1 MVVGLRSSSYADK
14 LKEVGLTTLADRR
27 VRGDVIQVWKYLHG
41 YTPYNPTMLR
51 PSSSQHTKLT
61 RHTEQ
66 PFNLARTNSRLDIR
80 KNFFTVRAVDE
91 WNRVPHSIQR
101 LEDIN
106 ELKIEYD
113 KFFKR

>member
-1 MVVGLRSSSYADK
+1 
-14 LKEVGLTTLADRR
+14 
-27 VRGDVIQVWKYLHG
+27 
-41 YTPYNPTMLR
+41 MLQ
-51 PSSSQHTKLT
+51 PASGQHTKFT

-66 PFNLARTNSRLDIR
+66 PFNLARRNSRLDIR

-91 WNRVPHSIQR
+91 WNKVPHSIQK

-106 ELKIEYD
+106 ELKNEYD